1 MLEKDFRLRPTCSEA
16 REVLTGLADKG
27 SGLEPRPAAVQATRH
42 TVGREKER
50 LALRAGYDAAAAGH
64 GLLLC
69 VAGEPGIG
77 KTTLVEDFLRDVEV
91 AGGRC
96 RIGRGRCSERLAGT
110 EAYLPILEALESL
123 LRGEARES
131 AARVLKLMAPTW
143 YVQFAQ
149 FAAGDTSV
157 GQLIADM
164 RAASQERMKRE
175 LGAFLEEISRTQPV
189 VLFFDDLH
197 WADVSTVDVLA
208 YLASKLAAMRV
219 LIVVAYRPS
228 ELLLNKHPFLAVKL
242 DLQAHGVCRD
252 IALEFLSRKDIERYL
267 ALEFPEHRFS
277 PELPAVIHAKTEGS
291 PLFMVDLVRY
301 LRARQVI
308 AQEQGRWTLAQSIP
322 AIERELPES
331 VRSMIERKIDQLGE
345 AERRLLVG
353 ASVQGYEFDSAVVAK
368 AFGMDAAEVE
378 ERLEALER
386 VHAFV
391 RFVHEQELPDRT
403 LTLRYRFVHVLYQNA
418 LYGSLRPTRR
428 AASSAAV
435 AEALLGFYGDQSSG
449 VASEL
454 AHLYE
459 AARDFARA
467 AEHFRLAAQRASQ
480 VFASQEAVVL
490 ARRGLA
496 LLQTLPEGPARS
508 EQELSLQVVLGNT
521 LMAARGYSAA
531 ETEQTYARAR
541 ELCQQVGETPHLI
554 PVLWG
559 SYAVYLVR
567 ADFRNAR
574 RLAEEFVSLAERQ
587 RDSAVVAGHRA
598 VGLPSLCLADLTL
611 ARGRFEQSI
620 SLYDPAQHRSLAYLY
635 GHDQGVASLLN
646 SALALWLLGYPDQA
660 LRQSDQAIDLVRPI
674 RHVNSQAY
682 ALYFSAMHYQ
692 FRREPQRAR
701 EQAEAAIAL
710 SAEQE
715 LAQWSAWSMP
725 VGGWAMAEQGQTAEG
740 IARICCGLDAAQSI
754 RAEMFRSYYVCLLA
768 EAYGRAGLPR
778 PGLAELAAAQAL
790 MEKNE
795 ERFWEAELYRL
806 KGDLL
811 LLDAALGGQEEG
823 VAADS
828 RLAALSPA
836 ECFQEAIEIARRQGA
851 RSLELR
857 AAMSLSRLWQQEG
870 KRDQA
875 RQILTDIYGWFTEG
889 FDTADLKEAR
899 ARLDELSRR

>member
-277 PELPAVIHAKTEGS
+277 PELSAVIHAKTEGS

-620 SLYDPAQHRSLAYLY
+620 SLYDPAQHRS
-635 GHDQGVASLLN
+635 
-646 SALALWLLGYPDQA
+646 QA
-660 LRQSDQAIDLVRPI
+660 
-674 RHVNSQAY
+674 
-682 ALYFSAMHYQ
+682 
-692 FRREPQRAR
+692 
-701 EQAEAAIAL
+701 
-710 SAEQE
+710 
-715 LAQWSAWSMP
+715 WP
-725 VGGWAMAEQGQTAEG
+725 V
-740 IARICCGLDAAQSI
+740 C
-754 RAEMFRSYYVCLLA
+754 
-768 EAYGRAGLPR
+768 
-778 PGLAELAAAQAL
+778 
-790 MEKNE
+790 
-795 ERFWEAELYRL
+795 
-806 KGDLL
+806 
-811 LLDAALGGQEEG
+811 
-823 VAADS
+823 
-828 RLAALSPA
+828 
-836 ECFQEAIEIARRQGA
+836 
-851 RSLELR
+851 
-857 AAMSLSRLWQQEG
+857 
-870 KRDQA
+870 
-875 RQILTDIYGWFTEG
+875 
-889 FDTADLKEAR
+889 
-899 ARLDELSRR
+899 